1 VLRVRP
7 ESTLTASHLT
17 RRFDTRLAVDDVSFE
32 LVPGEI
38 LALLGPNGAGKT
50 TTLRMLGGLIH
61 PTSGSVLLDRRTV
74 TPVTAPQLR
83 ASIGFLTETPG
94 LWERLTVRQNLTVYA
109 RLHGLASPAVAVDR
123 MLDLFAI
130 SDRARDF
137 AGELSKGLKQR
148 VALARTLL
156 HDPSIV
162 LLDEPTAGLDP
173 RSAHDVRELV
183 LRLRDE
189 RRAVLLSTH
198 NLDEVDRVA
207 DRVAVLRTRLVA
219 LDTPA
224 ALRTR
229 LFGRRVRVELAHDA
243 ASHASMLRAG
253 GINDVMV
260 HGAVISVGLN
270 EHVTVPGL
278 VRRLIESGAA
288 IHAVMPE
295 ERSLED
301 VYLRLL
307 EEPQ

>member
-38 LALLGPNGAGKT
+38 VALLGPNGAGKT

-61 PTSGSVLLDRRTV
+61 PTSGSVLLDRQTV
-74 TPVTAPQLR
+74 TPATAWRLR

-94 LWERLTVRQNLTVYA
+94 LWERLTVQQNLTVYA
-109 RLHGLASPAVAVDR
+109 RLHGLASASLAVDR
-123 MLDLFAI
+123 MLDLFGIA
-130 SDRARDF
+130 DRARDF

-173 RSAHDVRELV
+173 QSAHDVRELV
-183 LRLRDE
+183 RRLRDE

-219 LDTPA
+219 VDRPA

-229 LFGRRVRVELAHDA
+229 LFGRRVRVELARDA
-243 ASHASMLRAG
+243 ASHVSVLRAS
-253 GINDVMV
+253 GINDVV
-260 HGAVISVGLN
+260 VDGAVISVGLN
-270 EHVTVPGL
+270 EHVTIAGL
-278 VRRLIESGAA
+278 VRRLIECGAA
-288 IHAVMPE
+288 INTVIPE

-307 EEPQ
+307 KEAE

>member
-1 VLRVRP
+1 M
-7 ESTLTASHLT
+7 S
-17 RRFDTRLAVDDVSFE
+17 FD

-38 LALLGPNGAGKT
+38 VALLGPNGAGKT

-61 PTSGSVLLDRRTV
+61 PTSGSVLLDQQI
-74 TPVTAPQLR
+74 VTAATAPRLR
-83 ASIGFLTETPG
+83 ASIGFLTEMPG

-109 RLHGLASPAVAVDR
+109 RLHGLASPALAVDR
-123 MLDLFAI
+123 MLDLFGI
-130 SDRARDF
+130 SDRGRDF

-173 RSAHDVRELV
+173 QSAHDLRELV
-183 LRLRDE
+183 RRLRDQ

-219 LDTPA
+219 VDTPA

-229 LFGRRVRVELAHDA
+229 LFGRRIRVELARNA
-243 ASHASMLRAG
+243 ASHVSMLRAG
-253 GINDVMV
+253 GIDDVQV
-260 HGAVISVGLN
+260 EGAVISVAVN
-270 EHVTVPGL
+270 EHVTVAGL
-278 VRRLIESGAA
+278 VRRLVENGAD
-288 IHAVMPE
+288 INAVIPE

-307 EEPQ
+307 KDSE

>member
-1 VLRVRP
+1 VTP
-7 ESTLTASHLT
+7 ATAS
-17 RRFDTRLAVDDVSFE
+17 R
-32 LVPGEI
+32 
-38 LALLGPNGAGKT
+38 
-50 TTLRMLGGLIH
+50 
-61 PTSGSVLLDRRTV
+61 
-74 TPVTAPQLR
+74 LR
-83 ASIGFLTETPG
+83 ASIGFLTEAPG
-94 LWERLTVRQNLTVYA
+94 LWERLTVRQNLDVYA
-109 RLHGLASPAVAVDR
+109 RLHAIATPRLAVDR
-123 MLDLFAI
+123 MLDLFGI
-130 SDRARDF
+130 SDRARDV

-173 RSAHDVRELV
+173 QSAHDLRDLV
-183 LRLRDE
+183 LRMRDE

-219 LDTPA
+219 LDTPT

-229 LFGRRVRVELAHDA
+229 LFGRRVRVELARDA
-243 ASHASMLRAG
+243 ASHVSFLSAG
-253 GINDVMV
+253 GINDVKV

-270 EHVTVPGL
+270 EHVTIAGL

-288 IHAVMPE
+288 IHAVIPE

-307 EEPQ
+307 EEPE